1 MKQYTTPE
9 YELCIVNT
17 TDIMSDSPAQGG
29 LIDGGEGSPGDVF
42 WDEA

>member
-29 LIDGGEGSPGDVF
+29 LIGKENGSNEDVF
-42 WDEA
+42 WDEV